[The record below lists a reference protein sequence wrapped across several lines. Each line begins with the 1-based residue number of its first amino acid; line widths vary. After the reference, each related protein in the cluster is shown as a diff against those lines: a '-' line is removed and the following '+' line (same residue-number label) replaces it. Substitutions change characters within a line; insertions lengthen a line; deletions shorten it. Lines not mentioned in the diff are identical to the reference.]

1 MAQTDNEPLPDVGFD
16 PNEESTLVLSNTTV
30 GFVDDLSR
38 EAKGMKCSR
47 SAYVLTI
54 LMDLGEQGRLDAYV
68 TAKRNQAKRVVDA
81 GRGLDV

>member
-1 MAQTDNEPLPDVGFD
+1 MAQTDNDLLPDVGFD